1 MKRYRVSVI
10 FSILALILLSSP
22 HPALAGPA
30 AAAGPDRSRGSF
42 AAVAS
47 RQPESMKPAAAGSR
61 VDKRSQQLPQVGLDQ
76 QWHYQAAAQ
85 VDQPGLIETV
95 LPAGVFF
102 GTDNAVKTSQLDLTL
117 VGPDGNP
124 RSFELFWKGD
134 TGPRSVALK
143 PSRLLFDKK
152 RMLVWEADAPKDL
165 LVETVRINVDALQ
178 TMGTVKI
185 EGLDAKG
192 WRVLAENAA
201 LYASGGRFAAEIS
214 VTPGIYQKLRLSFK
228 GYDKRFRETTLPVTS
243 VTLSGKN
250 AAQDFAQQSVG
261 LKFSDKTTDERVR
274 VLSTT
279 LPGLGLWIKHITLT
293 TEAQFLGTWELGAE
307 VVSGGKPQ
315 FQKLFSGSIAT
326 VGTKG
331 ALLEIPVG
339 AYWGTR
345 SLVLRLD
352 PGNRYVGA
360 VKSMAVT
367 VNLPRVI
374 FYADKA
380 GVYLAQTGLG
390 NLVAIQETPGDKE
403 RKASAVVAFSD
414 AQENPQWAPE
424 SLLKKYAVAGGPFDG
439 KGFRWQS
446 RLKVAEAGYYRLVLN
461 RYASLG
467 SGASGVRI
475 VKDGLQVPYFS
486 GPSEE
491 RKIDLAATPEYD
503 KKKNRTSW
511 TVELPDRSTDLR
523 ELSAESA
530 GIFDR
535 VVQIEVPLQG
545 RAGWQVWRTIRW
557 QNASQTAPVLRVSLA
572 GLVRDAAKLRI
583 TMEHGDNRPIE
594 LGKLQASYGAPALL
608 FLASAAG
615 EYALYGGNDTIGP
628 AKYDLTLVQ
637 AHLADVL
644 PKTVEMGSIESAG
657 SAGFKKAF
665 LGAFEDRSWGLY
677 AVLGG
682 VTLILMIVIAR
693 LFPKAEQ

>member
-1 MKRYRVSVI
+1 
-10 FSILALILLSSP
+10 
-22 HPALAGPA
+22 
-30 AAAGPDRSRGSF
+30 
-42 AAVAS
+42 
-47 RQPESMKPAAAGSR
+47 MKPAAAGSR

-76 QWHYQAAAQ
+76 QWHYQASAQ

-102 GTDNAVKTSQLDLTL
+102 GTDGAARTSQLDLTL

-152 RMLVWEADAPKDL
+152 RMLVWEADGPKDL
-165 LVETVRINVDALQ
+165 LVETVRIDVDAPQ

-192 WRVLAENAA
+192 WHVLAENAA

-214 VTPGIYQKLRLSFK
+214 VKQGIYQKLRLGFK

-250 AAQDFAQQSVG
+250 AAQDFAQLSVP
-261 LKFSDKTTDERVR
+261 LKFSDKTDEHMR

-279 LPGLGLWIKHITLT
+279 LPGPGLWIKHITLT
-293 TEAQFLGTWELGAE
+293 TEAQFQGAWELGAE
-307 VVSGGKPQ
+307 VVSGGKLQ
-315 FQKLFSGSIAT
+315 FQKLLSGSVTT
-326 VGTKG
+326 VGKKG
-331 ALLEIPVG
+331 SLLEIPVAG
-339 AYWGTR
+339 YWATR

-352 PGNRYVGA
+352 PGKTYVGA
-360 VKSMAVT
+360 IKSMAIT
-367 VNLPRVI
+367 VNLPRMT

-380 GVYLAQTGLG
+380 GSYLAQTGLG
-390 NLVAIQETPGDKE
+390 SLVAIQETPGDKE
-403 RKASAVVAFSD
+403 RKISAVVAFSD
-414 AQENPQWAPE
+414 AQENPQWQPE

-446 RLKVAEAGYYRLVLN
+446 RLPVGEAGYYRLVLN
-461 RYASLG
+461 REASLRTG
-467 SGASGVRI
+467 FGTIRI
-475 VKDGLQVPYFS
+475 VKDGVQVPYFS

-491 RKIDLAATPEYD
+491 RVIALAATPEYD
-503 KKKNRTSW
+503 KKKNRTTW

-523 ELSAESA
+523 ELSVESA

-535 VVQIEVPLQG
+535 VVQIEAPLQG
-545 RAGWQVWRTIRW
+545 RAGWQVWRTMRW
-557 QNASQTAPVLRVSLA
+557 QNATQTPSVLRVPLA
-572 GLVRDAAKLRI
+572 GLPLDVAKLRI
-583 TMEHGDNRPIE
+583 AMEHGDNRPIE
-594 LGKLQASYGAPALL
+594 LGKPQASYGAPVLL

-615 EYALYGGNDTIGP
+615 EFALYGGNDTIGA

-644 PKTVEMGSIESAG
+644 PKTVEMGKVESVS
-657 SAGFKKAF
+657 SAGFKNAF
-665 LGAFEDRSWGLY
+665 VGAFEDKSWGLY

>member
-1 MKRYRVSVI
+1 MKPYKASAF
-10 FSILALILLSSP
+10 FSILALLLVASP
-22 HPALAGPA
+22 HPALA
-30 AAAGPDRSRGSF
+30 
-42 AAVAS
+42 
-47 RQPESMKPAAAGSR
+47 
-61 VDKRSQQLPQVGLDQ
+61 DQ
-76 QWHYQAAAQ
+76 QWHYQASAQ

-102 GTDNAVKTSQLDLTL
+102 GTDIAAKTPQLDLTL

-165 LVETVRINVDALQ
+165 LVETIRIDVDALQ

-185 EGLDAKG
+185 EGKDAKG

-201 LYASGGRFAAEIS
+201 LYASGGRSAAEIS
-214 VTPGIYQKLRLSFK
+214 VAPGIYQKLRLSFK

-250 AAQDFAQQSVG
+250 AAQDFAEQSVP
-261 LKFSDKTTDERVR
+261 LKFSDKTEERVR

-279 LPGLGLWIKHITLT
+279 LPGLGLWIRNIEIA
-293 TEAQFLGTWELGAE
+293 TEAQFQGTWELGAE
-307 VVSGGKPQ
+307 VVSGGTLQ
-315 FQKLFSGSIAT
+315 FQKLLTGSIT
-326 VGTKG
+326 NVGKKG
-331 ALLEIPVG
+331 ALLEIPVN
-339 AYWGTR
+339 AFWTTR

-352 PGNRYVGA
+352 PGNRYIGA
-360 VKSMAVT
+360 VRSMAIS
-367 VNLPRVI
+367 VNLPRMI

-380 GVYLAQTGLG
+380 GTYQAQTGLG
-390 NLVAIQETPGDKE
+390 NPVNIQDTPGDKE
-403 RKASAVVAFSD
+403 RKSGAVVAFS
-414 AQENPQWAPE
+414 AMQENPQWQPE

-439 KGFRWQS
+439 KGFRWRS
-446 RLKVAEAGYYRLVLN
+446 RLKVAESGYYRLVLN
-461 RYASLG
+461 REASLREG
-467 SGASGVRI
+467 FGTLRI
-475 VKDGLQVPYFS
+475 VKDGVQVPYFS

-491 RKIDLAATPEYD
+491 QVIDLAATPEYD
-503 KKKNRTSW
+503 KNKNMTSW

-523 ELSAESA
+523 ELSAEA
-530 GIFDR
+530 VGIFDR
-535 VVQIEVPLQG
+535 TVQFEVPLQG
-545 RAGWQVWRTIRW
+545 RAGWQVWRTMRW
-557 QNASQTAPVLRVSLA
+557 QNASQTTSVLRVSLA
-572 GLVRDAAKLRI
+572 GLARDVAKLRI

-615 EYALYGGNDTIGP
+615 EYALYGGNEKAAP

-644 PKTVEMGSIESAG
+644 PKTVEMGKVESVR
-657 SAGFKKAF
+657 SAGFKNAF
-665 LGAFEDRSWGLY
+665 LGAFEDKSWGLY
-677 AVLGG
+677 AILGA
-682 VTLILMIVIAR
+682 VTLILMIVVAR
-693 LFPKAEQ
+693 LFPKAENDPER